1 MKAFSLEK
9 HILGIICSVFDAY
22 SAVLFLPAE
31 DGACR
36 LSVSFSLGDT
46 ILPDCEIRP
55 GKGLVGWILRN
66 QQPVLVSNFEQHN
79 RGLGYYSDDEDEE
92 RIKAFMGCPL
102 LSGGALCVDSKR
114 QYSFSEKDQKILQ
127 LFAELLTKHRAVQG
141 ELSFSG
147 DISRYFAELGI
158 ILDLRF
164 RYKRWADYLKNFLQ
178 TMIGATGFEYATF
191 ASVQTE
197 GETFCVECESTP
209 LLLQDEPLVLPMTNG
224 SILGWVFSNEQPV
237 ISEDIEGAPA
247 SVLFGNLRDM
257 PDFQAMM
264 CFPITVNKT
273 TRGVLCL
280 AQSQP
285 RQIDGDLRSFVQ
297 QAVEH
302 LSLFLENLYLR
313 TRLRSLMPQA
323 QIHGD
328 FH

>member
-1 MKAFSLEK
+1 MKEISLEK

-31 DGACR
+31 DDSCR
-36 LSVSFSLGDT
+36 LSVFFSLGDT
-46 ILPDCEIRP
+46 VVPNCVIKP

-66 QQPVLVSNFEQHN
+66 RQPVLVSNFEQHN
-79 RGLGYYSDDEDEE
+79 RGLGYYNDEEDEE

-102 LSGGALCVDSKR
+102 PSGGVLCVDSKR

-127 LFAELLTKHRAVQG
+127 LFSELLNKNQAMQG
-141 ELSFSG
+141 EMSFSG

-158 ILDLRF
+158 IQDLRF
-164 RYKRWADYLKNFLQ
+164 RYKRWSDYLKNFLQ
-178 TMIGATGFEYATF
+178 TMVEASGFEYAAF

-197 GETFCVECESTP
+197 GETFCVESESTP
-209 LLLQDEPLVLPMTNG
+209 LLLQEEPLVLPMTNG

-237 ISEDIEGAPA
+237 IAEDIEGAPA

-264 CFPITVNKT
+264 CFPIAVNKS
-273 TRGVLCL
+273 TRGVICL